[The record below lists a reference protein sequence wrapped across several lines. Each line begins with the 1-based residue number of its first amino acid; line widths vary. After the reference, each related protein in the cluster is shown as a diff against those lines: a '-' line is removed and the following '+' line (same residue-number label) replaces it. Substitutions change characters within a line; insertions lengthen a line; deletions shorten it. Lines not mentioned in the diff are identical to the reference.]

1 MTREALLWSNQ
12 LRHRQNCDVTN
23 DFLNIKIHG
32 SNLDVTKYL
41 LKFTL
46 NKSHLAAEHS
56 TGKFR
61 FISVQNCYQ
70 VLRYLSQRKW
80 CCVTSKIIQA
90 HKNTSVKL
98 ATRYCFI
105 SKVTKNRL
113 QWIRCHS
120 YSWQENGAN
129 CQWTMAC
136 KP

>member
-61 FISVQNCYQ
+61 FISVQTLLSSVAIFVTAKVMLCYKQ
-70 VLRYLSQRKW
+70 NH
-80 CCVTSKIIQA
+80 TSPQKYICE
-90 HKNTSVKL
+90 
-98 ATRYCFI
+98 TRDTLLFYF
-105 SKVTKNRL
+105 
-113 QWIRCHS
+113 
-120 YSWQENGAN
+120 
-129 CQWTMAC
+129 
-136 KP
+136 